1 MNKLKVVMFIL
12 LALVLALTTLVSACS
27 TTTDTPDQPDQP
39 DQPTQ
44 PQELKIGV
52 STELTGPMSEAY
64 LPYYRG
70 ILAAAQWIND
80 GGGLTINGETYL
92 IEIVAEDNG
101 ATAEGSVEVANK
113 LVYDHEVKFI
123 LSTALSPFVPG
134 EVAVTEPAGVLYEFN
149 CATGLPSDLGP
160 DKPLTFSGSVVY
172 ETLPGCLDYLL
183 ETYPQVSDFA
193 FIYPEDPSLIWL
205 TDNVMKPEVES
216 RGMTLVAAES
226 YPLGTVDFYPVLTKV
241 IAAEP
246 DAMECMGMASWLGGM
261 LKQARELG
269 FEGPIFSHTDV
280 TDPVVVRDVATSALA
295 TDAFVG
301 TPYVE
306 SPMMP
311 AMVEEIA
318 GIMSDDFGETL
329 REEHIRGWEMLWVL
343 AQAIEK
349 AQSIDPVE
357 VAQAFETLEDF
368 DTPFGTG
375 QMGGLETFGVNH
387 VVLAPQAIS
396 SIMDGEVEQVKWFVP
411 SIP

>member
-1 MNKLKVVMFIL
+1 
-12 LALVLALTTLVSACS
+12 
-27 TTTDTPDQPDQP
+27 
-39 DQPTQ
+39 
-44 PQELKIGV
+44 
-52 STELTGPMSEAY
+52 MSEAY

-70 ILAAAQWIND
+70 ILAAADWIND
-80 GGGLTINGETYL
+80 GGGLTINGETYI

-113 LVYDHEVKFI
+113 LVYDHQVKFI

-134 EVAVTEPAGVLYEFN
+134 EVSVTEPAGVLYMFN
-149 CATGLPSDLGP
+149 CATGLPTDLGP
-160 DKPLTFSGSVVY
+160 DKPLTFAGSVLTG
-172 ETLPGCLDYLL
+172 TLSGCLDYLL
-183 ETYPQVSDFA
+183 EAYPQVNKFA
-193 FIYPEDPSLIWL
+193 FVYPEDPSLVWL
-205 TDNVMKPEVES
+205 TDNVIKPEVES

-241 IAAEP
+241 IAAGP
-246 DAMECMGMASWLGGM
+246 DAMECMGMATWLGGM
-261 LKQARELG
+261 LKQGRELG

-318 GIMSDDFGETL
+318 EIMSAQFQEEL
-329 REEHIRGWEMLWVL
+329 REEHIRGWELLWVL
-343 AQAIEK
+343 VQAIEK
-349 AQSIDPVE
+349 AQSLDTTE
-357 VAQAFETLEDF
+357 VAQAFETLESF

-375 QMGGLETFGVNH
+375 TMGGLETFGVNH
-387 VVLAPQAIS
+387 VVLSPQAVS
-396 SIMDGEVEQVKWFVP
+396 KIMNGEVEQVKWFVP
-411 SIP
+411 DIP

>member
-1 MNKLKVVMFIL
+1 MKKWQLGIL
-12 LALVLALTTLVSACS
+12 VLALVLLLALPVSACS
-27 TTTDTPDQPDQP
+27 NSGNTSGQT
-39 DQPTQ
+39 
-44 PQELKIGV
+44 LKIGV
-52 STELTGPMSEAY
+52 STELTGAMSEAY

-70 ILAAAQWIND
+70 ILAAADWIND
-80 GGGLTINGETYL
+80 GDGLTINGEKYS
-92 IEIVAEDNG
+92 IEIVAEDNE

-113 LVYDHEVKFI
+113 LVYDHKVDFI

-134 EVAVTEPAGVLYEFN
+134 EVSVTEEAGVLYIFN
-149 CATGLPSDLGP
+149 CATGMPTDLGP
-160 DKPLTFSGSVVY
+160 DKPLTFAGSVLT
-172 ETLPGCLDYLL
+172 ETLPACLDYMLD
-183 ETYPQVSDFA
+183 TYPQVSNFA

-205 TDNVMKPEVES
+205 TDNVIKPEVED
-216 RGMTLVAAES
+216 RGLTLVAAES

-241 IAAEP
+241 IAEGP
-246 DAMECMGMASWLGGM
+246 DAIECMGMASWLGGM

-280 TDPVVVRDVATSALA
+280 TDPSVVRDVATSTLA

-311 AMVEEIA
+311 AMVDEIA
-318 GIMSDDFGETL
+318 DIMSADFGEAL

-343 AQAIEK
+343 VQAIEK
-349 AQSIDPVE
+349 AQSLDPVV
-357 VAQAFETLEDF
+357 VAQAFETLGTF

-375 QMGGLETFGVNH
+375 KMGGLQTFGVNH

-396 SIMDGEVEQVKWFVP
+396 KITNGEIEQVEWFVP
-411 SIP
+411 NMP

>member
-1 MNKLKVVMFIL
+1 MKKLKLGIFI
-12 LALVLALTTLVSACS
+12 LALVLVLTTLVSACS
-27 TTTDTPDQPDQP
+27 TSTPTSPET
-39 DQPTQ
+39 PTQ
-44 PQELKIGV
+44 PKELKIGL

-64 LPYYRG
+64 IPYYRG
-70 ILAAAQWIND
+70 ILAAADWIND
-80 GGGLTINGETYL
+80 GGGLTINGEKYL
-92 IEIVAEDNG
+92 ITIVAEDNG

-113 LVYDHEVKFI
+113 LVYDHNVKFI

-134 EVAVTEPAGVLYEFN
+134 EVNVTEEAGVLYEFN
-149 CATGLPSDLGP
+149 CATGLPTDLGP
-160 DKPLTFSGSVVY
+160 DKPLTFAGSVLY

-183 ETYPQVSDFA
+183 DTYPQVTKFA
-193 FIYPEDPSLIWL
+193 FVYPEDPSLVWL

-241 IAAEP
+241 IAAGP
-246 DAMECMGMASWLGGM
+246 DAMECMGMATWLGGM
-261 LKQARELG
+261 LKQGRELG
-269 FEGPIFSHTDV
+269 FTGPIFSHTDV
-280 TDPVVVRDVATSALA
+280 TDPVVVRDVATTALA

-311 AMVEEIA
+311 AMVQEIA
-318 GIMSDDFGETL
+318 GIMSDKFQEEL

-349 AQSIDPVE
+349 AQSLDPTQ
-357 VAQAFETLEDF
+357 VAKAFETLESIN
-368 DTPFGTG
+368 TPFGTG
-375 QMGGLETFGVNH
+375 KMGGLQTFGVNH

-396 SIMDGEVEQVKWFVP
+396 SIINGEVEQVKWFVP
-411 SIP
+411 DIP